1 MTRAAARAAMTAGDH
16 VWVRE
21 PLVFPRGGSLGVIP
35 VVGVGEGLAVV
46 FHPDVAVDGT
56 DGSAR
61 EKEAEHLHDEPV
73 ELEIKVRA
81 LHAPGPGVLHD
92 LCVVAGVD
100 HVPDHKRRVAQC
112 AAAQEDVLVVERD
125 VLLLSLVLHR
135 PTEALEIG
143 VREFKG
149 DVALEVLDGFHEVVF
164 LDLFEDVGLGGLSL
178 QIGSLSRSAVS
189 R

>member
-1 MTRAAARAAMTAGDH
+1 MAAPVKRRQNIYRAKRPNAAREMGGVEPFATARRNGPRSAHKHVRGLSHKACAATN
-16 VWVRE
+16 
-21 PLVFPRGGSLGVIP
+21 
-35 VVGVGEGLAVV
+35 
-46 FHPDVAVDGT
+46 
-56 DGSAR
+56 
-61 EKEAEHLHDEPV
+61 LHDEPV

-92 LCVVAGVD
+92 LRVVAGVD
-100 HVPDHKRRVAQC
+100 HDPDHKRRVAQC